1 MFILDYECIKNHYIV
16 FAVDLSRPKELDADP
31 KAIQQTKFVGQ
42 LKNPTNAMVAGESM
56 FVLTIL
62 KNIKK
67 KQTKILSRKCN
78 SLIRYGKL

>member
-42 LKNPTNAMVAGESM
+42 LKNPTNAMVAGESVC
-56 FVLTIL
+56 FNDF
-62 KNIKK
+62 KKHKK
-67 KQTKILSRKCN
+67 KNRLKFYQGSVTVL
-78 SLIRYGKL
+78 